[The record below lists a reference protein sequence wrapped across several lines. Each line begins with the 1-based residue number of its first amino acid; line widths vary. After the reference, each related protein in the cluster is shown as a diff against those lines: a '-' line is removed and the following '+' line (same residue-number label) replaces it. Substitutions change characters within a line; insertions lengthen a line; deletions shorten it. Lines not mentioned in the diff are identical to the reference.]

1 LRKEKTVKKNKFMSW
16 ALLLSINALLL
27 VIIGCAPSED
37 GKISITT
44 TSEEAREYYL
54 QGRDLF
60 EKLRAQESR
69 QFFEKA
75 VGEDPDFA
83 MGYLF
88 LSFAQSS
95 AKGFFEKL
103 DKAVALADKVS
114 EGERLWILGIE
125 AGVNGF
131 AMKQRQYY
139 QKLVADY
146 PNDERA
152 HNLLGNQYFAQE
164 DYTLAIPEYQEATR
178 INPEFSQPFNQLG
191 YAHRFLGNY
200 TEAEKAFQK
209 YIELIPDDPN
219 PHDSY
224 AELLMKM
231 GRYDESIETYQKAL
245 ELDPNFVASHIGIAT
260 NLNFKGDHE
269 DARKQLQKL
278 YDMARNDGERRAA
291 LFTKAVSYVD
301 EGNMEKALE
310 EQDKQYALAKKIE
323 DASAMAVDLVVMGN
337 ILLEAGRPDEAL
349 ANYGRAVGTVEGSDL
364 SEEVKDNTRRAY
376 LFNAARA
383 ALKKKDFATAKAK
396 SDEYRQR
403 VEAINNP
410 FQIKLSHELA
420 GMIALEEEQYD
431 KALEELQE
439 ASQQNPYNHYRMSLA
454 YRGKGDKEK
463 AKEFCMKAAQFNA
476 LNSLNYGFIR
486 HKAQQM
492 LDSM

>member
-1 LRKEKTVKKNKFMSW
+1 VKKHNLISC
-16 ALLLSINALLL
+16 ALLLSTSALLL
-27 VIIGCAPSED
+27 VMIGCAPSED
-37 GKISITT
+37 GKIPITT
-44 TSEEAREYYL
+44 TSEQAREYYL

-75 VGEDPDFA
+75 VAEDPDFA

-103 DKAVALADKVS
+103 DRAVALADEVS
-114 EGERLWILGIE
+114 EGERLWILGVE
-125 AGVNGF
+125 AGINGF
-131 AMKQRQYY
+131 AMKQREYY
-139 QKLVADY
+139 QKLVAAY

-164 DYTLAIPEYQEATR
+164 DYARAIPEYQKATQ
-178 INPEFSQPFNQLG
+178 INPDFSQPYNQLG
-191 YAHRFLGNY
+191 YAHRFLEDY
-200 TEAEKAFQK
+200 PEAEKAFKK

-219 PHDSY
+219 PYDSY
-224 AELLMKM
+224 AELLMKT
-231 GRYDESIETYQKAL
+231 GKYDESIETYQKAL

-260 NLNFKGDHE
+260 NLNFKGNHE
-269 DARKQLQKL
+269 DARRQLQRL

-291 LFTKAVSYVD
+291 LFGMAVSFVD
-301 EGNMEKALE
+301 EGNMDKALE
-310 EQDKQYALAKKIE
+310 EQDKQYALAEKIN
-323 DASAMAVDLVVMGN
+323 DASAMAGDLVVMGN

-349 ANYGRAVGTVEGSDL
+349 AKYERAVETVEESGL
-364 SEEVKDNTRRAY
+364 SEEVKDNTRRGY
-376 LFNAARA
+376 FFNAARA
-383 ALKKKDFATAKAK
+383 ALKKKDFATAKDR

-403 VEAINNP
+403 VEAVNNP
-410 FQIKLSHELA
+410 FQIKLTHQLA

-431 KALEELQE
+431 KALEELRQ

-463 AKEFCMKAAQFNA
+463 TKELCTKAARFNA

-492 LDSM
+492 LESM